1 MLDFTAFSAV
11 TIGLICLGAFAGG
24 FVNGLTGFG
33 TGLSAMP
40 IWLQTL
46 PPALAAQLAAAGGVA
61 GQLTTLKSIWHAI
74 DWRGLAPMLLAGL
87 VGVPIGAAFVPMID
101 TQLFKAAVG
110 VILIAYATLMLLSGS
125 RLRLPP
131 MGRGADIL
139 IGFSGGLMGGIAG
152 LSGVTPTVWAA
163 LQGWSKERRR
173 GVFQAFN
180 LTILSATLIAHLFRG
195 LMTPQFIVALL
206 IALPGTFLGV
216 ALGQRVYA
224 RLDDRRFDRVVLILL
239 AIAGIGLLAT
249 TLRPA

>member
-1 MLDFTAFSAV
+1 MFDFSAFPAV
-11 TIGLICLGAFAGG
+11 TIGLICLGAFVGG

-40 IWLQTL
+40 VWLQVL
-46 PPALAAQLAAAGGVA
+46 PPSLAAQLAAAGGVA
-61 GQLTTLKSIWHAI
+61 GQLSTLKSIWHAI

-87 VGVPIGAAFVPMID
+87 IGVPLGASFVPRID

-110 VILIAYATLMLLSGS
+110 AILIGYATVMLLSGS

-131 MGRGADIL
+131 MGRGADIV
-139 IGFSGGLMGGIAG
+139 IGFTGGLMGGIAG
-152 LSGVTPTVWAA
+152 LSGVMPTVWAA

-180 LTILSATLIAHLFRG
+180 LTILGATLIAHLWRG
-195 LMTPQFIVALL
+195 LMTPQFVVALL

-224 RLDDRRFDRVVLILL
+224 RLDDRRFDRAVLVLL
-239 AIAGIGLLAT
+239 ALAGAGLLVT
-249 TLRPA
+249 TVWAD